1 MAPPLTIPLTC
12 AQLGLGLTHTSL
24 TLKTP
29 PPHTTLLH
37 KTDLIQMSPRDIHIF
52 ITPHSHNSK
61 HYGVYYVKHVSHTL
75 HKGIT
80 SGVDQIQALC
90 RAVTIA
96 LKEAC
101 ALPFGHITLWIRPKT
116 LAKHFL
122 MLQPHRDTYLSN
134 DACTMMSDYLTADD
148 SRTFT
153 LRYYD
158 RAWSGT
164 PTKAELRDLAE
175 KRDELPPHLTPK
187 EEMWA
192 KIRVDYTPSN
202 HPSHIACKPPAGNSL
217 PPAIQAAVD
226 SSNRL
231 ITSTIFRFVTAQ
243 CFDADYSDRFRPQ
256 ADDHTICPCEH
267 RPRGRTHPPHQVR
280 HRHTHHHVIFHCHLT
295 SPHRHNFPTG
305 HATLHGIFT
314 SYNATSQ
321 LCKFLLASN
330 SSLLRPLPKP
340 LQPPEV
346 RPDPWP
352 DPQVTF

>member
-1 MAPPLTIPLTC
+1 
-12 AQLGLGLTHTSL
+12 
-24 TLKTP
+24 
-29 PPHTTLLH
+29 
-37 KTDLIQMSPRDIHIF
+37 
-52 ITPHSHNSK
+52 
-61 HYGVYYVKHVSHTL
+61 
-75 HKGIT
+75 
-80 SGVDQIQALC
+80 
-90 RAVTIA
+90 
-96 LKEAC
+96 
-101 ALPFGHITLWIRPKT
+101 
-116 LAKHFL
+116 
-122 MLQPHRDTYLSN
+122 
-134 DACTMMSDYLTADD
+134 MMSDYLTADD

-153 LRYYD
+153 LRYYN

-192 KIRVDYTPSN
+192 KIRADYTPSN

-231 ITSTIFRFVTAQ
+231 ITSTIFCFATAQ

-280 HRHTHHHVIFHCHLT
+280 HRHTHHHVIFHCHLML
-295 SPHRHNFPTG
+295 PHRHNFPTG
-305 HATLHGIFT
+305 HATLHSIFT

-330 SSLLRPLPKP
+330 SSLLRPLPKL